1 MSASATLDIPF
12 PSEKVKSADSQY
24 AIPANPAVW
33 LAYPSMKGLGD
44 LPSTIT
50 RSELVKTCKK
60 IDFSDDEQLRLLFV
74 KTMMWGSGTRN
85 GRGPRNTHKAL
96 DTPTTLSVLREAQ
109 ELVAAGELA
118 QAYQLHRRVPGVG
131 PAFFTKWLW
140 LMGASLERPKGTPQ
154 PLILDSRVW
163 AALAD
168 LGWNSQKA
176 ADGSRNWGNRY
187 EAYLLACAIWAKQH
201 KKKPED
207 IEYSLFSW
215 TD

>member
-12 PSEKVKSADSQY
+12 PSEKVKSANTQY
-24 AIPANPAVW
+24 AIRTNPATW
-33 LAYPSMKGLGD
+33 LAYCSMEKLEE

-50 RSELVKTCKK
+50 REELVKACKK
-60 IDFSDDEQLRLLFV
+60 LDFSDDKQLSLLFV

-96 DTPTTLSVLREAQ
+96 KTPTTLSVLREAQ

-118 QAYQLHRRVPGVG
+118 RAYQLHRRVPGVG

-176 ADGSRNWGNRY
+176 ADGSRHWGNRY

-207 IEYSLFSW
+207 IEFSLFSW